1 MSFVLIRQ
9 FAWMDSHA
17 VGEQKQNYSG
27 SFIQDRAAAEL
38 HILCAKCCCSQE
50 HNQLCTE
57 WTDHQ
62 ELLLH
67 TELHFLLH
75 NLYLCCLLLLF
86 SLSALRP
93 LQFLFIIKTCFY
105 WEKLKR
111 YCTHNQQKCKNTD
124 VLKLLMYFCCSF
136 RFDVHFSLMTTLC

>member
-27 SFIQDRAAAEL
+27 SFIQDGAAAEL

-57 WTDHQ
+57 WTNHQ

-75 NLYLCCLLLLF
+75 NSYLCCLLLLF

-111 YCTHNQQKCKNTD
+111 YCTHNQQNQVQKHRCVETLN
-124 VLKLLMYFCCSF
+124 VFLLQLL
-136 RFDVHFSLMTTLC
+136 V